1 MKLYK
6 YTGVTGYKETLVMV
20 ISAEL
25 SGEFSQD
32 IQIAPQKKS

>member
-1 MKLYK
+1 
-6 YTGVTGYKETLVMV
+6 MV

-32 IQIAPQKKS
+32 IQIAPKKANYIMFDKHLTSDMVDTQM